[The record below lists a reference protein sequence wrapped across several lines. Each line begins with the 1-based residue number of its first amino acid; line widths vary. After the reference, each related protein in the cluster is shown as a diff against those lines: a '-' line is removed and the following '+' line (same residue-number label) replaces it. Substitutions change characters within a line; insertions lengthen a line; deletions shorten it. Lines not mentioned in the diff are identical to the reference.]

1 MMTITATWPDCRCT
15 RYDQPCVAC
24 DLPCSNRGDT
34 RIAATAVLGDIGGH
48 ATVLEAALRN
58 LGADVDSGELPH
70 GLSVAQV
77 GDLVRLSP
85 KRGAGSD
92 RCVEIV
98 DRFMA
103 ASPGRWAQLLGNH
116 EVACIGGPAMAM
128 WDPPSA
134 CITAK
139 TLRTL
144 QRWWDTGAMRVATV
158 IPLRGKPAL
167 VTHAGLT
174 RGLYET
180 LGMPPTP
187 ADAARV
193 LNEVLG
199 DDPKHWGAP
208 GMLVS
213 GTPSLSA
220 DCLWADATTELYP
233 SWAGHHMPFSQV
245 HGHSQVFD
253 WYRSNWRPDAS
264 TVVKALSVVDSV
276 RRRVHFGGPDNVLLG
291 IDWTLTSAASLPRK
305 LPAVLVSHGRPQ

>member
-1 MMTITATWPDCRCT
+1 MTSTMTWPDCRCT
-15 RYDQPCVAC
+15 SDDQSAVTC

-34 RIAATAVLGDIGGH
+34 RIAATAVLCDLGGH
-48 ATVLEAALRN
+48 DVVLDTILRR
-58 LGADVDSGELPH
+58 LGADVDSGELPS
-70 GLSVAQV
+70 GLSVVQV

-85 KRGAGSD
+85 RRGAGSD
-92 RCVEIV
+92 RCVEIA

-103 ASPGRWAQLLGNH
+103 ASPGRWIQLVGNH

-134 CITAK
+134 CMTAK

-144 QRWWDTGAMRVATV
+144 RRWWDTGAMRVATV
-158 IPLRGKPAL
+158 LPLRGKPAL

-174 RGLYET
+174 RGFYEAIDRPAT
-180 LGMPPTP
+180 PT
-187 ADAARV
+187 DAARV

-199 DDPKHWGAP
+199 SDPQHWGAP
-208 GMLVS
+208 GVLVT
-213 GTPSLSA
+213 GVPSPSA
-220 DCLWADATTELYP
+220 DCLWADATTEVYP
-233 SWAGHHMPFSQV
+233 SWADHQVTVSQI

-253 WYRSNWRPDAS
+253 WYRAHWRTDAS
-264 TVVKALSVVDSV
+264 DAVKALSVADPV
-276 RRRVHFGGPDNVLLG
+276 RRRVRFGGPGNVLLG